1 MKYTH
6 NNNELTLKNINQTV
20 YLKGWAAKVRNLGGL
35 LFIDLRDRFGI
46 TQLVIRPESKC
57 YEIALKVK
65 SEFVIEAKGIVIER
79 ESKNPN
85 MNTGDIEVEVEV
97 LVILS
102 QAETPPMMISNDT
115 DSLEETR
122 LKYRY
127 LDLRRPLMQNY
138 LIKRS
143 EITQVIRQSLLD
155 EGFYELE
162 TPMLGKSTPEGAR
175 DFLVPSRLYEGHF
188 YALPQSP
195 QIYKQLFMIA
205 GFEKYFQ
212 FARCFRDEDLRADR
226 QLEFTQVD
234 IEASFID
241 QEDILSLIERMM
253 TKLFKKVL
261 NLEIQTPFLRMSYQH
276 ALETY
281 GTDKPDM
288 RYELFI
294 KDYAPLFEE
303 IEIPLFKDKSLLRG
317 IVFNQGHLLS
327 RKQIDEL
334 AHVVKKNHGDA
345 LAYIKRTDNEY
356 SGSIIKYVSEN
367 DINRLGLSSGEI
379 LLLVPGN
386 DFERVSQALGALRIE
401 LANQFK
407 LIPEDTY
414 RFLWVVDWPLLEYS
428 EEEKR
433 FYAKHHPF
441 TAPVDENVLR
451 NNPKDA
457 MAKGY
462 DVVLNGY
469 ELGGGS
475 IRIHNQEIQRLM
487 FDTLGLSKADIT
499 NRFGFFVDA
508 LKYGTPPHGG
518 IALGLD
524 RIVMLLTGTTN
535 IKDVVAFPKTQSAKD
550 IMMQAPSDVDLAQL
564 EELHLKVVNK

>member
-6 NNNELTLKNINQTV
+6 HNNELNINHLNQNV

-46 TQLVIRPESKC
+46 TQLVIKPENPS
-57 YEIALKVK
+57 YEQALKVR
-65 SEFVIEAKGIVIER
+65 SEFVIEVKGIVIER
-79 ESKNPN
+79 ESKNLN
-85 MNTGDIEVEVEV
+85 MSTGEIEI
-97 LVILS
+97 LVDDLKILN
-102 QAETPPMMISNDT
+102 QAETPPIMISNDS

-122 LKYRY
+122 FRYRY
-127 LDLRRPLMQNY
+127 LDLRRPIMQNY
-138 LIKRS
+138 LIKRN
-143 EITQVIRQSLLD
+143 EISQTIRQSLLD

-175 DFLVPSRLYEGHF
+175 DFLVPSRLYAGHF

-226 QLEFTQVD
+226 QLEFTQID
-234 IEASFID
+234 IEASFVD
-241 QEDILSLIERMM
+241 QEDILALVERMM
-253 TKLFKKVL
+253 VKLFKKVI
-261 NLEIQTPFLRMSYQH
+261 NVDVKTPFLRMSYED
-276 ALETY
+276 ALKTY

-294 KDYAPLFEE
+294 SDFKPLLQE
-303 IEIPLFKDKSLLRG
+303 IDIPLFNHKSILRG
-317 IVFNQGHLLS
+317 LVFDQGSLLS

-334 AHVVKKNHGDA
+334 THVVKKNHGEA
-345 LAYIKRTDNEY
+345 LAYIKYVNQEY
-356 SGSIIKYVSEN
+356 TGSIVKFLNQDQLNALNLKSG
-367 DINRLGLSSGEI
+367 DILF
-379 LLLVPGN
+379 LVPGN
-386 DFERVSQALGALRIE
+386 DFELVSQALGALRIE

-407 LIPEDTY
+407 LIKENTY
-414 RFLWVVDWPLLEYS
+414 QFLWVLDWPLLEYN
-428 EEEKR
+428 EEDQR
-433 FYAKHHPF
+433 YYAKHHPF
-441 TAPVDENVLR
+441 TAPVDVETLKKH
-451 NNPKDA
+451 PKSA
-457 MAKGY
+457 MAKAY
-462 DVVLNGY
+462 DIVLNGY

-475 IRIHNQEIQRLM
+475 IRIHNQEVQRLM
-487 FDTLGLSKADIT
+487 FDTLGLSKEDIT

-524 RIVMLLTGTTN
+524 RIVMMLTQTTN

-550 IMMQAPSDVDLAQL
+550 IMMQAPSDVDQSQL
-564 EELHLKVVNK
+564 EELSLKVVEK